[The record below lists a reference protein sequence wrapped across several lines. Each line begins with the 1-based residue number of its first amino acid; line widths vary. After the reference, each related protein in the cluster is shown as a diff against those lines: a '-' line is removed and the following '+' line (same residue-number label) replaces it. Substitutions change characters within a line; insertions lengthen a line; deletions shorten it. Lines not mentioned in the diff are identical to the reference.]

1 MLSVPK
7 AKAHCAIFRRRLTC
21 YLRRVCVS
29 ASCCEVR
36 EFPSVCAICHDGQ
49 CLLTCSRDG
58 ERAGSGSSIEERLL
72 SARSGGRRHA
82 ASRVGSFRL
91 SSSSYSSRRFSQTA
105 SARCTLRG
113 LSRSPLLA
121 ASLQIYPKESRL
133 WLGLLGLGA
142 ASDFLRGYPT
152 IRPRFSPCLVS
163 SPFS

>member
-1 MLSVPK
+1 MGREPAVG
-7 AKAHCAIFRRRLTC
+7 RRLRSGC
-21 YLRRVCVS
+21 FPREAAVEDMLRSSNISRRGASEKLAELLAAQRNATLPLS
-29 ASCCEVR
+29 A
-36 EFPSVCAICHDGQ
+36 Q
-49 CLLTCSRDG
+49 CFVF
-58 ERAGSGSSIEERLL
+58 SSIPVT
-72 SARSGGRRHA
+72 
-82 ASRVGSFRL
+82 SRVGSFRL